1 MAKRVSM
8 KGRGL
13 EAVYGAF
20 DEAPVRRPAGI
31 DAYPQPG
38 SREQQ
43 QSEPSILK
51 ATFYLD
57 EDTIALLENLWL
69 AERRR
74 GRRGRSKS
82 ALVRAAIHL
91 LAEREGVAQRTRD
104 RG

>member
-20 DEAPVRRPAGI
+20 DAAPVRRPAGI
-31 DAYPQPG
+31 DTYPQPG
-38 SREQQ
+38 PPEQQ
-43 QSEPSILK
+43 HDDPALFK

-57 EDTIALLENLWL
+57 RDTIELLEHLWL
-69 AERRR
+69 DERRS

-82 ALVRAAIHL
+82 ALVRVAIRL
-91 LAEREGVAQRTRD
+91 LAEREGS
-104 RG
+104 